1 MLCYLKPFNQDAL
14 ACLHLGLAWSLP
26 GIEPTEG
33 FHLPS
38 KYTHTHKH
46 TQTVFFFFFK
56 AAFEVILTTAQ
67 I

>member
-38 KYTHTHKH
+38 KYTHT
-46 TQTVFFFFFK
+46 QTFFFFK